1 MKVRVKLYGTFS
13 RRFPEGRSSAGM
25 EMEIPLGAS
34 AKDVLARLEI
44 PEGQGG
50 VVILNGRILKM
61 TDEIPPGAEV
71 RIFQSVHGG

>member
-13 RRFPEGRSSAGM
+13 RRFPESGSSAGM

-34 AKDVLARLEI
+34 ARDLLTRLEI
-44 PEGQGG
+44 REDQGG
-50 VVILNGRILKM
+50 VVILNGLVLKM
-61 TDEIPPGAEV
+61 TDDIPPGAEV